1 MNEGYVKQQLHLLFY
16 AVSNVID
23 NNPNVQHITL
33 EEVRD
38 WIQDILEDGWI
49 K

>member
-1 MNEGYVKQQLHLLFY
+1 MNDIYVKQQLYLLLY
-16 AVSNVID
+16 AVINVID

-38 WIQDILEDGWI
+38 WIQDILQNGWV